1 MNELIGRRLKV
12 ARENSGL
19 TQAELAKLLDF
30 NDRQTLTAIETG
42 KRKINADELLRAIN
56 ILGLDL
62 DYFTDSYRLEGE
74 GQFSWRAS
82 GDIEKNEIIQFEER
96 ASRWIA
102 TYKRLGEIQGEYT
115 SPLEARLT
123 LNAKSKFEDV
133 RKAAESLAKE
143 WELGEIPAL
152 KLEDSI
158 FKNLNSLILYVDCP
172 NEISGA
178 ACQIPGM
185 NTILINRNELEGRR
199 NYTLAHE
206 CFHLLTWEQMPPE
219 YTDSDTSGN
228 NKHKRVEQ
236 LANIFSSTLLM
247 PEETLSSYW
256 EESENKDIHRWLN
269 DAASKLLVT
278 AQAVKWRI
286 VNLGWFSQKDL
297 TGIDDNKLISNG
309 RPEDKQS
316 KPRLFCFSFV
326 VRIHTAIEKGQLTI
340 RRLAELLGFL
350 IDDIASLFTSY
361 ELSVPFEI

>member
-1 MNELIGRRLKV
+1 MNELIGKRLKI
-12 ARENSGL
+12 AREKSGL
-19 TQAELAKLLDF
+19 TQSYLAKLLDF

-42 KRKINADELLRAIN
+42 NRKINADELLRVIK
-56 ILGLDL
+56 ILDLDL

-82 GDIEKNEIIQFEER
+82 GDIEKNKIIQFEER

-102 TYKRLGEIQGEYT
+102 TYKRLGEIQGDYI

-158 FKNLNSLILYVDCP
+158 FNNLNSLVLYVDCP
-172 NEISGA
+172 DEISSA

-185 NTILINRNELEGRR
+185 NTILINRNEPEGRQ

-219 YTDSDTSGN
+219 YTDSDSPGN
-228 NKHKRVEQ
+228 NKHKRIEQ
-236 LANIFSSTLLM
+236 LANIFSSALLM
-247 PEETLSSYW
+247 PEDTLRTYW

-269 DAASKLLVT
+269 DAASNLLVT

-286 VNLGWFSQKDL
+286 VNLGWFSRKDL

-316 KPRLFCFSFV
+316 KPRLFCLAFV

-350 IDDIASLFTSY
+350 IDDIAALFTSY

>member
-1 MNELIGRRLKV
+1 MNELIGRRLKA
-12 ARENSGL
+12 AREKSGL
-19 TQAELAKLLDF
+19 TQSDLAKSLNF

-42 KRKINADELLRAIN
+42 NRKITADELMRVIN
-56 ILGLDL
+56 ILDLDL

-82 GDIEKNEIIQFEER
+82 GDIEKNKIIQFEER

-102 TYKRLGEIQGEYT
+102 TYKRLGEIQGEYI

-143 WELGEIPAL
+143 WELGEVPAL
-152 KLEDSI
+152 KLEESI
-158 FKNLNSLILYVDCP
+158 CKNLNSLVLYVDSP
-172 NEISGA
+172 DEISGA
-178 ACQIPGM
+178 ACQLPGM

-206 CFHLLTWEQMPPE
+206 CFHLLTWEQIPPE
-219 YTDSDTSGN
+219 YTDSDSPGS
-228 NKHKRVEQ
+228 NKNKRVEQ

-247 PEETLSSYW
+247 PEETLSTYW
-256 EESENKDIHRWLN
+256 EEYETKDIHNWLN
-269 DAASKLLVT
+269 EAAGKLLVT

-286 VNLGWFSQKDL
+286 VNLGWFSNDDL
-297 TGIDDNKLISNG
+297 TRIDDDKLIFNG
-309 RPEDKQS
+309 RPQDKQS
-316 KPRLFCFSFV
+316 KPRLFCLAFV
-326 VRIHTAIEKGQLTI
+326 ARLHTAIEKGQLTI

-350 IDDIASLFTSY
+350 IDDIAALFTSY